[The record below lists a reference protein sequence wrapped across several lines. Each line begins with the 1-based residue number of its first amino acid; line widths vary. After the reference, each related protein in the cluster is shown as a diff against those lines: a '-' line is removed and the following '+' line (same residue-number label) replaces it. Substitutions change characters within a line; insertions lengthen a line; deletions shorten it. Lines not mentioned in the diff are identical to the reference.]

1 MTEGYAF
8 IDSGR
13 YEVNEMYWEVME
25 RPEKMDGGA
34 KVAALRKIIEKDPDF
49 FDPYIALYE
58 HYLSIGDTES
68 AADILNEGFGRAM
81 ALVSKGGKFPDFM
94 PWEALGNRHIIRMI
108 YNFSTLLWLVG
119 RTKEAKELLQKLLRA
134 DPEDHIGARFAIAA
148 IEEGYESLYAFEM
161 EFSSKEGS
169 GIDPEAMEVWYRSR
183 DGGYGVP
190 LGGHLRKRI

>member
-1 MTEGYAF
+1 MREGHVF
-8 IDSGR
+8 VDSGR

-25 RPEKMDGGA
+25 HPEAIEGVA
-34 KVAALRKIIEKDPDF
+34 KVEALRKIIGKDPDF

-68 AADILNEGFGRAM
+68 AADILNEGFTRAM
-81 ALVSKGGKFPDFM
+81 ALVSKEGKFPDFM

-119 RTKEAKELLQKLLRA
+119 RKGEAKELLQKLLKA

-148 IEEGYESLYAFEM
+148 IDEGYESLYAFEM
-161 EFSSKEGS
+161 EFTNREAGV
-169 GIDPEAMEVWYRSR
+169 DPEAMEGWYRRRGERYQASVCNQAER
-183 DGGYGVP
+183 R
-190 LGGHLRKRI
+190 L